1 MFQSAKM
8 KWDKGMNDKSKS
20 YSLLQRGEWDVQMFK
35 EGAKAKIASPQCETC
50 SNWIKGDVY
59 HCKHYKN
66 EIKPK
71 GVVSAKKEC
80 VYYSANNEFKIP
92 ISTDQAGIWGI
103 IRILFGDALGVP
115 VEFTTREERKKDPV
129 KGVGPWDSF
138 SAVWYMVG

>member
-8 KWDKGMNDKSKS
+8 KWEKGMNDKSKS
-20 YSLLQRGEWDVQMFK
+20 YSLLQRWEWDVQMFK

-71 GVVSAKKEC
+71 GVVSAKKNVFIILQMYKKYC
-80 VYYSANNEFKIP
+80 NCYASPAGLSAFFVFLLPALTCNN
-92 ISTDQAGIWGI
+92 
-103 IRILFGDALGVP
+103 
-115 VEFTTREERKKDPV
+115 TTR
-129 KGVGPWDSF
+129 
-138 SAVWYMVG
+138 

>member
-1 MFQSAKM
+1 MFF
-8 KWDKGMNDKSKS
+8 S
-20 YSLLQRGEWDVQMFK
+20 Y
-35 EGAKAKIASPQCETC
+35 AC
-50 SNWIKGDVY
+50 
-59 HCKHYKN
+59 
-66 EIKPK
+66 
-71 GVVSAKKEC
+71 C

-138 SAVWYMVG
+138 SAVWHMVG